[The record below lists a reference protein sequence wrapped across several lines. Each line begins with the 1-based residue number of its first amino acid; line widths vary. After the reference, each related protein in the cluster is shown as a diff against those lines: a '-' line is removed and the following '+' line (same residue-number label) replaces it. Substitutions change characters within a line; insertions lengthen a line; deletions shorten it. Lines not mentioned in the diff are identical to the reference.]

1 VPAIYFQ
8 EKPNPFIVMEYCC
21 FGNLEALQDIK
32 SEEYVSASR
41 QMLIGLRHLH
51 NNRVAHRDLKPANLL
66 VANRHPFHVKIS
78 DFGLSKVVARNDFLK
93 TFCGTL
99 LYAAPEVCPIGRT
112 GYLPLIDIWS
122 AGVIM
127 MRLIFGLPYYDS
139 NDQRPRT
146 EWIKDW
152 ANMLLSRIDDL
163 DENNDQVI
171 DLIKNMVTMKPENRF
186 TADECLERGC
196 VNGLFRRRS
205 DGQIVDIDAPSEDD
219 ATELATEAGTEIASP
234 PADPSDDSRSDD
246 GGSDDG
252 GSDDSGSGD
261 GSDDACATPT
271 RKLPQRT
278 EYGASNSPEAPTI
291 LIEGFWSSDETSQ
304 QDSVNSPSGQLT
316 PTRRSNLG
324 PPTRRRRTSRSHT
337 SSWSLTIG
345 LGHSDSDGGFD
356 LDGGHSDGVAT
367 GLFIRKDRFSLSLES
382 QFASEDETQEESGVR
397 QGSLALPEPEQGI
410 AEPIVLTSFEQRVL
424 QLQA

>member
-1 VPAIYFQ
+1 VPAVYFQ

-21 FGNLEALQDIK
+21 LGNLEALQDIK
-32 SEEYVSASR
+32 PEEYVSASR

-78 DFGLSKVVARNDFLK
+78 DFGLSKVVARNGFLK

-99 LYAAPEVCPIGRT
+99 LYAAPEVCPVGRT
-112 GYLPLIDIWS
+112 GYLPSIDIWS
-122 AGVIM
+122 VGVM
-127 MRLIFGLPYYDS
+127 MMQFIFGLPYYDS

-152 ANMLLSRIDDL
+152 ANMLLSRIGDL

-171 DLIKNMVTMKPENRF
+171 DLIKNMVTMRPENRF

-196 VNGLFRRRS
+196 VNGLFKRRS
-205 DGQIVDIDAPSEDD
+205 DGQIVDIDTPSEDD

-252 GSDDSGSGD
+252 
-261 GSDDACATPT
+261 CATPT
-271 RKLPQRT
+271 RQSPQRT
-278 EYGASNSPEAPTI
+278 EGGASNSSEAPTI
-291 LIEGFWSSDETSQ
+291 LIKGLWSSDKTGQ
-304 QDSVNSPSGQLT
+304 QDSADSPSGQLT

-324 PPTRRRRTSRSHT
+324 PPARRRRTSRNHT

-356 LDGGHSDGVAT
+356 LDGGHSDGAAT
-367 GLFIRKDRFSLSLES
+367 GLFIRKDRFSLSLEN
-382 QFASEDETQEESGVR
+382 QFASEDETQEESSVR
-397 QGSLALPEPEQGI
+397 QGSLALPEPEQGVSV
-410 AEPIVLTSFEQRVL
+410 PMVLTSFEQRVL